1 MENSLVT
8 EAGLLNEELLENEV
22 EVVERGNVPT
32 VASAYVAAD
41 TLSTAAETANLASE
55 LQADLGINSVSI
67 VEL

>member
-8 EAGLLNEELLENEV
+8 EAGLFNEELLENEV
-22 EVVERGNVPT
+22 EVVGRGNAPT
-32 VASAYVAAD
+32 VASAHVAAD

>member
-8 EAGLLNEELLENEV
+8 EAGLLNEELLEDEI
-22 EVVERGNVPT
+22 EVVGRGYAPT
-32 VASAYVAAD
+32 VARAHVAAD

>member
-22 EVVERGNVPT
+22 EVVRRGNAPT

>member
-1 MENSLVT
+1 MRSCWRMKSKSWDAAMNPQSPVH
-8 EAGLLNEELLENEV
+8 
-22 EVVERGNVPT
+22 
-32 VASAYVAAD
+32 VAAD

>member
-22 EVVERGNVPT
+22 EVVGRGNAPT

-55 LQADLGINSVSI
+55 LQADFGINSVSI

>member
-22 EVVERGNVPT
+22 EVVGRGNAPT
-32 VASAYVAAD
+32 VASAHVAAD
-41 TLSTAAETANLASE
+41 TLSPEAETANRASK
-55 LQADLGINSVSI
+55 LQADLAINSISI

>member
-22 EVVERGNVPT
+22 EVVERGNAPT
-32 VASAYVAAD
+32 VASAHVAAD
-41 TLSTAAETANLASE
+41 TFSTAAETANLASE